1 MRTVST
7 KSLTLSAAV
16 YKCVTTKWNPCA
28 TSSIKVSGQ
37 RRVHEMH
44 EGHLW
49 TVVIGTNLS
58 DQGIHWLC
66 PKSKTGDMQFE
77 ESKSWATSKRVIFI
91 TVWKFPAMLRYVNK
105 SSLPS
110 QKLIWANMQK
120 ILKLQEFFEAVM
132 SPMFAVANRN
142 ASLMAK
148 IRPRKIRGQ
157 KGRSLGQP
165 RQSLRAIWPS
175 GLLWI
180 PALWSASSGWLP

>member
-1 MRTVST
+1 MSCNVTHNKELVGPEYAQAYTIPYFERKLPVCWNKIPWVMRTVST

-77 ESKSWATSKRVIFI
+77 ESKS
-91 TVWKFPAMLRYVNK
+91 
-105 SSLPS
+105 
-110 QKLIWANMQK
+110 
-120 ILKLQEFFEAVM
+120 
-132 SPMFAVANRN
+132 
-142 ASLMAK
+142 
-148 IRPRKIRGQ
+148 
-157 KGRSLGQP
+157 
-165 RQSLRAIWPS
+165 
-175 GLLWI
+175 
-180 PALWSASSGWLP
+180 